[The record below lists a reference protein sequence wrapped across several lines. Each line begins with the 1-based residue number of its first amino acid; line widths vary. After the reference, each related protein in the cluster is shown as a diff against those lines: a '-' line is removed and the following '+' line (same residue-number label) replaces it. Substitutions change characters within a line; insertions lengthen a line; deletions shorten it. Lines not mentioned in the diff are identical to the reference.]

1 MKRAITATLLA
12 VACLLGSLPTLA
24 AERALE
30 KEMVIAASLEDAWVD
45 VLANLKKR
53 CDTGPQDWTE
63 WLAQLK
69 KWREDAAKAKA
80 AKGS

>member
-30 KEMVIAASLEDAWVD
+30 KEVVIAASLDDAWAD

-53 CDTGPQDWTE
+53 FDTGPQDWTE

-69 KWREDAAKAKA
+69 KCREDAAKAKA